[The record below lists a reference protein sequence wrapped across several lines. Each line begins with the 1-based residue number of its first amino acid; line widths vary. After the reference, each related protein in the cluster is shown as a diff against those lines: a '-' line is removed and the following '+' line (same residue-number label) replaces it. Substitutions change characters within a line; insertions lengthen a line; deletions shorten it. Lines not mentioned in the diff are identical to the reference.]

1 MNLQNMDYKSY
12 YYNFEIYSIKETRE
26 LSIEIDRK
34 FKDCGYFD
42 NEDIEIMSKYQED
55 FKTLCDKLISKSIN
69 DIEEYVQITDSLIII
84 SAKSQKF
91 LHKLRKK
98 YSNRHNKLKK
108 LADLQ
113 KKTDDKIG
121 AESLLDLLLDAHISS
136 LTIAFMSIGGMLLL
150 YIGAKTMNV
159 IALIIGLILI
169 LLLFIFFSFG
179 NKIVKTSMNID
190 RLNRNINNHTYLKSL
205 KMKQIYRY
213 SKILI
218 DKSIK

>member
-1 MNLQNMDYKSY
+1 MNLQNMNYKSY
-12 YYNFEIYSIKETRE
+12 YYNFEIYNIKEARE
-26 LSIEIDRK
+26 ISIDIDSK

-42 NEDIEIMSKYQED
+42 DKDIETMSKYQED

-69 DIEEYVQITDSLIII
+69 DIEEYVQITDALIII

-91 LHKLRKK
+91 LHKLRRK

-169 LLLFIFFSFG
+169 LLLFIFFVFG

>member
-1 MNLQNMDYKSY
+1 MNLQNINYESY
-12 YYNFEIYSIKETRE
+12 YYNFEIYNIKEARE
-26 LSIEIDRK
+26 ISIEIDKK

-42 NEDIEIMSKYQED
+42 DEDIEIMSKYQED
-55 FKTLCDKLISKSIN
+55 FKTLCDKLISKTIN

-121 AESLLDLLLDAHISS
+121 AEILLDLLLDAHISS

-159 IALIIGLILI
+159 ITLIIGLILI

-218 DKSIK
+218 DKSMK

>member
-1 MNLQNMDYKSY
+1 MNLQNTNYKSY
-12 YYNFEIYSIKETRE
+12 YYNFEIYNIKEARE

-121 AESLLDLLLDAHISS
+121 AESLLDLLLDSHISS
-136 LTIAFMSIGGMLLL
+136 LTIALMSIGGMFLL
-150 YIGAKTMNV
+150 YIGTKTMDV
-159 IALIIGLILI
+159 VPLVIGLILI
-169 LLLFIFFSFG
+169 LLLCVFLTFG
-179 NKIVKTSMNID
+179 NKIVNTSMNID

>member
-12 YYNFEIYSIKETRE
+12 YYNFEIYSIKEARE
-26 LSIEIDRK
+26 ISIEIDRK
-34 FKDCGYFD
+34 FKDCSYFD

-55 FKTLCDKLISKSIN
+55 FKTLCDKLISKNVN
-69 DIEEYVQITDSLIII
+69 DIEEYVQTTDSLIII

-136 LTIAFMSIGGMLLL
+136 LIIAFMGIGGLFLL
-150 YIGAKTMNV
+150 YIGTKTMN
-159 IALIIGLILI
+159 IITLIIGFILI
-169 LLLFIFFSFG
+169 LLLSIFLSFG